1 MLLAA
6 RRCAALRPVARRLT
20 VPKAATTEAP
30 EVVADEDKY
39 RGTVLL
45 PDTSFPQRAGA
56 VKTEPKIQKFWT
68 DTNIYE
74 KLWEKAPNAA
84 FTLHDGPPYANG
96 DLHIGHALN
105 KILKDFINR
114 SRMLRGDK
122 VRYVPGWDCHGLP
135 IELKVLQ
142 QINDKNKK
150 IKKKT
155 GEMPPPLTPLQL
167 RERAA
172 QFAQE
177 TVENQRES
185 FKRYGVW
192 ADWDAPYL
200 TLQPQYEAAQ
210 LRVFA
215 AMFKRGSIYRGLK
228 PVWYSPSSRTAL
240 AEAELEY
247 PDGTVAG
254 VPSCR
259 GRGDGVFM
267 IIRESTRLVR
277 RVDGVTARRPHVA
290 LRLRGPRRH
299 IQVRGPAEAH
309 RRCRPARG
317 LDDDALDPAGEFS
330 CCCQW

>member
-1 MLLAA
+1 MRRAA
-6 RRCAALRPVARRLT
+6 AA
-20 VPKAATTEAP
+20 TEAP

-74 KLWEKAPNAA
+74 KLWEKGGTA

-155 GEMPPPLTPLQL
+155 GEQPPPLTPLQL

-200 TLQPQYEAAQ
+200 TLQPAYEAAQ

-215 AMFKRGSIYRGLK
+215 SMFKRGSIYRGLK

-247 PDGTVAG
+247 PDGMCSVSFLATTRRWRQRV
-254 VPSCR
+254 
-259 GRGDGVFM
+259 
-267 IIRESTRLVR
+267 STRR
-277 RVDGVTARRPHVA
+277 RRTARRPHVA
-290 LRLRGPRRH
+290 LSLRR
-299 IQVRGPAEAH
+299 A
-309 RRCRPARG
+309 
-317 LDDDALDPAGEFS
+317 
-330 CCCQW
+330 

>member
-20 VPKAATTEAP
+20 VPKAAATEAP

-74 KLWEKAPNAA
+74 KLWEKGGTA

-177 TVENQRES
+177 TVESQRES

-247 PDGTVAG
+247 PDGTCCRR
-254 VPSCR
+254 PFLTRSRRWRRR
-259 GRGDGVFM
+259 GRPRVYASHAS
-267 IIRESTRLVR
+267 RE
-277 RVDGVTARRPHVA
+277 RRPHVA
-290 LRLRGPRRH
+290 LRLRRPRRH
-299 IQVRGPAEAH
+299 VQVRGPAEAH

-317 LDDDALDPAGEFS
+317 LDDDALDFT
-330 CCCQW
+330 C

>member
-6 RRCAALRPVARRLT
+6 RRCAALRPVTRRLT
-20 VPKAATTEAP
+20 VPKAAATEAP

-74 KLWEKAPNAA
+74 KLWEKGGTA

-192 ADWDAPYL
+192 ADWDQPYL
-200 TLQPQYEAAQ
+200 TLQPAYEAAQ

-254 VPSCR
+254 VP
-259 GRGDGVFM
+259 GRLLDASM
-267 IIRESTRLVR
+267 ASTR
-277 RVDGVTARRPHVA
+277 PHES
-290 LRLRGPRRH
+290 LR
-299 IQVRGPAEAH
+299 ASY
-309 RRCRPARG
+309 
-317 LDDDALDPAGEFS
+317 DASMA
-330 CCCQW
+330 

>member
-172 QFAQE
+172 QFAKE

-192 ADWDAPYL
+192 ADWDQPYL
-200 TLQPQYEAAQ
+200 TLQPAYEAAQ

-254 VPSCR
+254 VP
-259 GRGDGVFM
+259 GRLLDASM
-267 IIRESTRLVR
+267 ASTR
-277 RVDGVTARRPHVA
+277 PHES
-290 LRLRGPRRH
+290 LR
-299 IQVRGPAEAH
+299 ASY
-309 RRCRPARG
+309 
-317 LDDDALDPAGEFS
+317 DASMA
-330 CCCQW
+330 

>member
-20 VPKAATTEAP
+20 VPKAAATEAP

-74 KLWEKAPNAA
+74 KLWEKGGTA

-192 ADWDAPYL
+192 ADWDQPYL
-200 TLQPQYEAAQ
+200 TLQPAYEAAQ

-247 PDGTVAG
+247 PDGTVTSVLLPGLRRWRLHDHQRVYASRRRRA
-254 VPSCR
+254 VAA
-259 GRGDGVFM
+259 
-267 IIRESTRLVR
+267 TR
-277 RVDGVTARRPHVA
+277 AVA
-290 LRLRGPRRH
+290 P
-299 IQVRGPAEAH
+299 
-309 RRCRPARG
+309 
-317 LDDDALDPAGEFS
+317 
-330 CCCQW
+330 